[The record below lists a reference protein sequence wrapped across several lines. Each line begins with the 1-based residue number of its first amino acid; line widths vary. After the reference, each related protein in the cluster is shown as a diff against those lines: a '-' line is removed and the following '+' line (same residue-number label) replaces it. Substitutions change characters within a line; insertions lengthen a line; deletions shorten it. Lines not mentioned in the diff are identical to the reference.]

1 MGAVQQDLEV
11 TQGKTF
17 EAAFGWAQ
25 GKFVWKAISGVSQA
39 APLQLTAVGHGLKD
53 GWPYWISDL
62 KEPACLNNVRN
73 GCEGEPDELGEP
85 YLAEVVDADTL
96 AINHLNGARFKAYA
110 SGGAIRYYA
119 REDITDYTALL
130 QVRRSEQDDTV
141 LFEASS
147 EGLAP
152 MIAVDEDG
160 ATFYLTIPADAFDE
174 AAFTGG
180 VYEIEIAS
188 PDGKRYQ
195 LAYGAFTI
203 SRDLVR

>member
-1 MGAVQQDLEV
+1 MGAVQQDLEI

-25 GKFVWKAISGVSQA
+25 GKFVWKAITGVSQA
-39 APLQLTAVGHGLKD
+39 APLQLTAVGHDLKD

-62 KEPACLNNVRN
+62 KEQACLNNVRN

-96 AINHLNGARFKAYA
+96 AINHLNGARFKAYV

-119 REDITDYTALL
+119 REDITGYTAQM
-130 QVRRSEQDDTV
+130 QVRRSPGAGEI

-147 EGLAP
+147 TGANP
-152 MIAVDEDG
+152 MIVVDSDS
-160 ATFYLTIPADAFDE
+160 ATFHLTIPADAFDDSVI
-174 AAFTGG
+174 ASG
-180 VYEIEIAS
+180 VYEIEITA
-188 PDGKRYQ
+188 PDGRRYQ
-195 LAYGAFTI
+195 LARGEI
-203 SRDLVR
+203 RIMRDVVR

>member
-1 MGAVQQDLEV
+1 MGAVQQDLEII
-11 TQGKTF
+11 QGKTF

-39 APLQLTAVGHGLKD
+39 APLQLTAVGHDLKD

-62 KEPACLNNVRN
+62 KEPACLNNVKN

-85 YLAEVVDADTL
+85 YLAEVVDGNTL

-119 REDITDYTALL
+119 REDIINYTALM
-130 QVRRSEQDDTV
+130 QVRRSEKDETV
-141 LFEASS
+141 LFQASS
-147 EGLAP
+147 EGVAP
-152 MIAVDEDG
+152 MIVGDEG
-160 ATFYLTIPADAFDE
+160 AATFYLTIPAEAFDE
-174 AAFTGG
+174 AAFTCG
-180 VYEIEIAS
+180 VYEIEITS

-195 LAYGAFTI
+195 LAYGSFSV
-203 SRDLVR
+203 SRDVVR